1 MARPA
6 DGNNGYGIPNYTY
19 IAEKAS
25 ASDTILLL
33 VTDMNYSQQQA

>member
-1 MARPA
+1 MARPT
-6 DGNNGYGIPNYTY
+6 DGNKRDYGIPNYTYY

-33 VTDMNYSQQQA
+33 VTDMKTIHN